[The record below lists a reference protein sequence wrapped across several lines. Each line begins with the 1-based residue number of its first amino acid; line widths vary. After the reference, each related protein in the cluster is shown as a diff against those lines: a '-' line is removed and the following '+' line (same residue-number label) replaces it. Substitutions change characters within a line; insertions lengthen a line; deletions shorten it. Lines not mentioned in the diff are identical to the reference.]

1 RSPAPRRRAAPPRCR
16 IRARRTSRSRLRL
29 STACDCIA
37 RRVRHHPLPA
47 TPGFD
52 SGPRIRYPKR
62 RNEAS
67 SGRGIDLASTADAAT
82 TASRYEVAPER
93 TNSCCFVNG
102 FDRRQ
107 QCQLTRA
114 TGIDQKTLRRLESR
128 PRGSIITTRELVFA
142 NSVRP
147 LTSPWQA
154 VPATPL
160 STSTSKRRRG
170 RRCPCG
176 IPIITLKHPPEQGRP
191 LSLNCE
197 TS

>member
-1 RSPAPRRRAAPPRCR
+1 M
-16 IRARRTSRSRLRL
+16 
-29 STACDCIA
+29 
-37 RRVRHHPLPA
+37 
-47 TPGFD
+47 
-52 SGPRIRYPKR
+52 
-62 RNEAS
+62 
-67 SGRGIDLASTADAAT
+67 
-82 TASRYEVAPER
+82 APER

-128 PRGSIITTRELVFA
+128 PRGSIITTRELVSA
-142 NSVRP
+142 NAVRP

-197 TS
+197 TSVCRLQRSHDPESPQVIPIRSLPLWCPGWGSNPHAFRGRRILSPLRLPIPPPGRLLEAGTYGRSKWCKRYSPGGAMRAPALRSR